1 MLAFSSLRKGNV
13 YCFLW
18 MPRIDHSKPHR
29 TLLNQKDRM
38 EEAGK
43 VQRGTKDSADFNSVH
58 VRFDVKKNKIKVITQ
73 WGGGIGKQIKKLSL
87 FLYHVIAFQKEFSS
101 ESLGNVRR
109 TQLLLTRAATRKG
122 DSSVEKREMDGFSP
136 GRQGWRGHLSNYRSL
151 TTLLYNLVSLFP
163 GWSEILCYKLPIVAK
178 CELILGSFSTTVNIC
193 LF

>member
-1 MLAFSSLRKGNV
+1 MCIVFFGCPELTTVSHTGLCLTKKIEWRKQARFNEEPKI
-13 YCFLW
+13 LL
-18 MPRIDHSKPHR
+18 
-29 TLLNQKDRM
+29 TLILCM
-38 EEAGK
+38 W
-43 VQRGTKDSADFNSVH
+43 DSMW
-58 VRFDVKKNKIKVITQ
+58 KKNKIKVITQ